1 MKHLALRYIAV
12 ALAAVCS
19 FAATL
24 TASPNDIHWLDT
36 WAAAADSPGPPLNA
50 RTVRQVIR
58 TSIGGSGLRL
68 RLSNLFGSEA
78 VTIGPVSVARHAKES
93 AIQSGTDHRV
103 TFAGQAT
110 VTIAKG
116 ADVLSDP
123 IEFPVAA
130 MDELAVSLYVPAA
143 AVSTIHGV
151 GLQTAYLAS
160 GDVTGAVSLPASEV
174 DDSRYFLT
182 DVETAAPVADRDM
195 VLVGDSITDG
205 VGSTEDGSARWPD
218 ALAARLQADQALASI
233 GVINSG
239 IAGNRILHDGAA
251 PYLGPSL
258 LSRFDRDVLGKLG
271 VRWILLLAGINDI
284 SASDTL
290 ANPREHV
297 SAEQIIDGM
306 KTLIQRAQARGIKIW
321 GATLLPYKNTVVP
334 PNVGFHGPY
343 YTAAGEAKRQ
353 AVNHWIRT
361 AHAFDAVIDLDQ
373 VMRDPAQPDLLRS
386 TFDSGDHLHPNDAGY
401 RAMAA
406 AIDRRLFL
414 PAG

>member
-1 MKHLALRYIAV
+1 MKHLDLRCIAV
-12 ALAAVCS
+12 GLAACCS
-19 FAATL
+19 FAATV
-24 TASPNDIHWLDT
+24 TASQLDIQWLDN
-36 WAAAADSPGPPLNA
+36 WAAVADSAGPPLNA

-58 TSIGGSGLRL
+58 ASIGGSGLRL
-68 RLSNLFGSEA
+68 RLSNLFGSDA

-103 TFAGQAT
+103 TFGGQAT
-110 VTIAKG
+110 VTVAKG

-123 IEFPVAA
+123 VEFPLAA
-130 MDELAVSLYVPAA
+130 LEELAVSIYVPAA
-143 AVSTIHGV
+143 AATTIHSV
-151 GLQTAYLAS
+151 GLQTAYLAN
-160 GDVTGAVSLPASEV
+160 GEVTGAASLAASEM

-182 DVETAAPVADRDM
+182 DVEIAAPVRDRDI

-218 ALAARLQADQALASI
+218 ALAAWLQADHALASI

-258 LSRFDRDVLGKLG
+258 LSRFDRDVLGKPG

-290 ANPREHV
+290 INPGEHV
-297 SAEQIIDGM
+297 SAQQIIDGM
-306 KTLIQRAQARGIKIW
+306 KTLIQRAHARGIKIW
-321 GATLLPYKNTVVP
+321 GATLLPYKNTKVP

-361 AHAFDAVIDLDQ
+361 AHTFDAVIDLDE

-401 RAMAA
+401 KAMAA

-414 PAG
+414 PGG